1 MWLQDDSAIP
11 HICLTAKTT
20 PHLPCPRFITPYT
33 PRERLRERARE
44 SVHVQWAASHSD
56 TPTHTHTH
64 SNQTHKSCWLRNTC
78 TSHRQ
83 TGCGGV
89 RSLLYFPFPSIRSPL
104 LSFVFLRG
112 MQNKLRSLIEHC
124 LFAYAVCIVLVHD
137 SLKELCTIASLCHCN
152 QCTWVGYRLNLID
165 SDSFRFQCD

>member
-33 PRERLRERARE
+33 QRERLRERVCMFNGPLAT
-44 SVHVQWAASHSD
+44 VILQHTH
-56 TPTHTHTH
+56 THTHTH

-89 RSLLYFPFPSIRSPL
+89 RSLLYFPFPSIRSAL

-124 LFAYAVCIVLVHD
+124 LYAYAVCIVLVHD
-137 SLKELCTIASLCHCN
+137 SLKELCKTASLCHCN
-152 QCTWVGYRLNLID
+152 QCT
-165 SDSFRFQCD
+165 

>member
-1 MWLQDDSAIP
+1 MAAGRLCNS
-11 HICLTAKTT
+11 
-20 PHLPCPRFITPYT
+20 PHLPYSKNNTPPTLPSIYNSIYTEGEIT
-33 PRERLRERARE
+33 RE
-44 SVHVQWAASHSD
+44 SERECMFNGPLATVILQ
-56 TPTHTHTH
+56 HTHTH